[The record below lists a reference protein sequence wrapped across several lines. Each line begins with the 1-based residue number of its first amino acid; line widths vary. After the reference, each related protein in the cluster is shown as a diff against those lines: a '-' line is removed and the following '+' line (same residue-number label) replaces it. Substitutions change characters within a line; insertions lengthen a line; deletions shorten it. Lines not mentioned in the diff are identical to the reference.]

1 MFKNNK
7 EKNMERDN
15 FSNWARP
22 TLEALCYH
30 IGYEKTKGKSLVLRE
45 HSLSDSLKPICNIF
59 FKEHKF
65 AHEKKYSELIDDEK
79 LILEFRKSLKGK
91 KKDGLLD
98 VALFSK
104 NQKVYPNY
112 YIEIKRYFDS
122 KESIEEDVIKLS
134 NLIKIIRRKKNNNN
148 VRGFVLVISQKEIP
162 AFIIDSI
169 KLISD
174 KKRKVFTSKK
184 GTKGTEY
191 SYINRVTCKLI
202 AKNISSLV
210 KEDKSKIH
218 GIFASFIEVE
228 I

>member
-1 MFKNNK
+1 
-7 EKNMERDN
+7 MERDN

-30 IGYEKTKGKSLVLRE
+30 VGYEKTTGKSLVLRE
-45 HSLSDSLKPICNIF
+45 HSLSDSLKPICSIF

-65 AHEKKYSELIDDEK
+65 VHEKKYSELIDDEK
-79 LILEFRKSLKGK
+79 LILEFRKSLKK
-91 KKDGLLD
+91 NKKDCLLD

-104 NQKVYPNY
+104 NQKAYPNY

-122 KESIEEDVIKLS
+122 KDSIEEDVIKLS
-134 NLIKIIRRKKNNNN
+134 NLIKILRKKKKNNH

-174 KKRKVFTSKK
+174 KKRKVFTSEE
-184 GTKGTEY
+184 GTEY
-191 SYINRVTCKLI
+191 SYINKVTCKLI
-202 AKNISSLV
+202 AKNISSLI

-228 I
+228 V